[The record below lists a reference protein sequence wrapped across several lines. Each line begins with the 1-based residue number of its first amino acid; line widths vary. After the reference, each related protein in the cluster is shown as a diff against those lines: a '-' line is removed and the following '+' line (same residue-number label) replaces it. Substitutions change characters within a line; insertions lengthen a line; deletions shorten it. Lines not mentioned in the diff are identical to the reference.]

1 MLPPF
6 HLHVIRSFASMALR
20 KVAYPRL
27 ALKHA
32 EENVVSANVLVR
44 ILLAGYALLAV
55 EAVMVLLL
63 VGMPISH
70 MSNKAALENTLVIQQ
85 RFHLCKIVALGK
97 VRVGTLQSMT
107 LTPLPV
113 GVLEACHILVMVK
126 VHARRQHTGGTE
138 LVRLII
144 HALELTHAI
153 ILEDMVGVLA
163 ILLILVTRPVHVA
176 MLPNFMETLEI

>member
-32 EENVVSANVLVR
+32 EENVVSANILVR

-63 VGMPISH
+63 VGLHIFH
-70 MSNKAALENTLVIQQ
+70 MSSKAALENVLVKGQL
-85 RFHLCKIVALGK
+85 FHLCKIVAMGK
-97 VRVGTLQSMT
+97 IRVIILQSMT
-107 LTPLPV
+107 LTSLPV

-126 VHARRQHTGGTE
+126 AHARRQHTGGTE

-163 ILLILVTRPVHVA
+163 ILLILVTRTVHVPK
-176 MLPNFMETLEI
+176 LPHGGETLEI

>member
-1 MLPPF
+1 
-6 HLHVIRSFASMALR
+6 MALR

-32 EENVVSANVLVR
+32 EENVVSANILVR

-63 VGMPISH
+63 VGVDIFH
-70 MSNKAALENTLVIQQ
+70 MSSKAALENALVKGQL
-85 RFHLCKIVALGK
+85 FHLCKIVAMGK
-97 VRVGTLQSMT
+97 VRVITLQSMT
-107 LTPLPV
+107 LTSLLV

-126 VHARRQHTGGTE
+126 VRARRQYIGETE
-138 LVRLII
+138 LVRSTI
-144 HALELTHAI
+144 HALEIMHAF

-163 ILLILVTRPVHVA
+163 ILLILVTRTVHVTK
-176 MLPNFMETLEI
+176 LPNFMETLEI

>member
-1 MLPPF
+1 MLPPS

-20 KVAYPRL
+20 KVVQPRL

-55 EAVMVLLL
+55 EAVMVMLL

-70 MSNKAALENTLVIQQ
+70 MSTKAALENALVIQQ

-126 VHARRQHTGGTE
+126 VRARRQYIGETE
-138 LVRLII
+138 LVRSTI
-144 HALELTHAI
+144 HALEIMHAF

-163 ILLILVTRPVHVA
+163 ILLILVMPNVHV
-176 MLPNFMETLEI
+176 MKLPYGGETLEI